1 MNCELMKAEEAR
13 AITENVKQAIMMNT
27 INEIA
32 NKIKIAAGVGQSY
45 IDWHG
50 SLNSET
56 YYFLESQGYQL
67 KDYDDYNENE
77 TYTEI
82 SWR

>member
-1 MNCELMKAEEAR
+1 MNCELMKAVEAR
-13 AITENVKQAIMMNT
+13 AITNSSKQAAIMNT

-32 NKIKIAAGVGQSY
+32 NKIKIAAEAGKSY

-50 SLNSET
+50 SPNVEVNC
-56 YYFLESQGYQL
+56 FLESQGYKL
-67 KDYDDYNENE
+67 KDYNDYNE

>member
-1 MNCELMKAEEAR
+1 MNCELMKAVEAR
-13 AITENVKQAIMMNT
+13 AITNSIKEAEIMNT

-32 NKIKIAAGVGQSY
+32 NKIKIAAEAGKFY

-50 SLNSET
+50 SLNSEV
-56 YYFLESQGYQL
+56 YYFLESQGYKL
-67 KDYDDYNENE
+67 KDYNDLNE